1 MFSVSQKLKLALK
14 SILSL
19 QMGAVATDKAEL
31 VFDGDELKEGME
43 VFIAD
48 ENAED
53 GYRAAE
59 DGDYTT
65 EDGKTIKVVDGKVA
79 EIIDPAAEV
88 ATEEPLEES
97 AEPAVE
103 MAEEDPAEPAAEPV
117 DEPETEDEPQT
128 EEDRIAALEARLD
141 EITNGINGIVNAIAA
156 LESRIA
162 EVEAKLV
169 SVEAPAA
176 DPVEDKPQE
185 EEVKQSRMSYLR
197 KK

>member
-1 MFSVSQKLKLALK
+1 MNIAKSLRLALK
-14 SILSL
+14 RVLSL
-19 QMGAVATDKAEL
+19 QFGEVLTDKATLLWDGTEDL
-31 VFDGDELKEGME
+31 KVGDEVFVAVEGE
-43 VFIAD
+43 D
-48 ENAED
+48 EPKPAES
-53 GYRAAE
+53 GEYV
-59 DGDYTT
+59 T
-65 EDGKTIKVVDGKVA
+65 EDGKTIVVVDGVVS
-79 EIIDPAAEV
+79 EIRDDKAEV
-88 ATEEPLEES
+88 ADEP

-156 LESRIA
+156 LETRIA

>member
-1 MFSVSQKLKLALK
+1 MFSVTNKLKLALK

-19 QMGAVATDKAEL
+19 QMGAVSTDKAEL

-43 VFIAD
+43 VFVAD

-53 GYRAAE
+53 GFRPAE

-65 EDGKTIKVVDGKVA
+65 EDGKTIKVVNGKVA
-79 EIIDPAAEV
+79 EIVDPAAEV
-88 ATEEPLEES
+88 ETQEEES

-103 MAEEDPAEPAAEPV
+103 MAEEDPAEPAAEPA

-128 EEDRIAALEARLD
+128 EEGRIAALEARLD

-156 LESRIA
+156 LEARIA
-162 EVEAKLV
+162 DVEAKLV